1 MYQMQST
8 INPNITKEYIEDNY
22 IRPLKAQEK
31 LTESLYALK
40 KEAKI
45 EEVAAEYTDLIMRED
60 FNENGISVT
69 KCRYIKCNDT
79 SNVAQ

>member
-1 MYQMQST
+1 MAKQVEIDEDEVNYMYRMQST

-40 KEAKI
+40 KKQ
-45 EEVAAEYTDLIMRED
+45 
-60 FNENGISVT
+60 
-69 KCRYIKCNDT
+69 K
-79 SNVAQ
+79 